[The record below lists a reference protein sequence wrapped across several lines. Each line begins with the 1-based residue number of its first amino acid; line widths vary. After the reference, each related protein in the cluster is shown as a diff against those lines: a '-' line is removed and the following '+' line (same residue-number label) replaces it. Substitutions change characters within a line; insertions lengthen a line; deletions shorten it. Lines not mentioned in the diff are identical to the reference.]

1 MPCHEFPNS
10 GSRTW
15 LRPVNSNRIPPM
27 TTPSMEWGRH
37 DWTGT
42 AADFHAMD
50 LPTERALWWCNVE
63 QPTLILGSTQSV
75 DDVNQNSAD
84 ESGVLVSRRRSGG
97 GAVYVHPSDS
107 VWVDITIGRDDP
119 LWRDDV
125 AQSMLWLG
133 ELFVEAL
140 SPWVQT
146 EVYRDSFSTGID
158 GRIVCF
164 ASSSPGEV
172 FVGANKLVG
181 ISQRRG
187 RDGARFQCVLYRHW
201 RPSEWSAALASP
213 EVRIRVADVAVATL
227 DIPAFALVNAISEQL
242 SLLGGGQSGE
252 IWG

>member
-1 MPCHEFPNS
+1 
-10 GSRTW
+10 
-15 LRPVNSNRIPPM
+15 M

-42 AADFHAMD
+42 AADFHAME
-50 LPTERALWWCNVE
+50 LPYERALWWCNVE
-63 QPTLILGSTQSV
+63 TPTVILGSTQSI
-75 DDVNQNSAD
+75 DDVNQKSAD

-97 GAVYVHPSDS
+97 GAVFVHPSDS
-107 VWVDITIGRDDP
+107 VWIDITISRDDP
-119 LWRDDV
+119 LWKDDV

-140 SPWVQT
+140 SPWVRAD
-146 EVYRDSFSTGID
+146 VYRDSFSTGVD
-158 GRIVCF
+158 GRVVCF

-187 RDGARFQCVLYRHW
+187 REGARFQCVLYRHW
-201 RPSEWSAALASP
+201 RPGEWSQIFNASD
-213 EVRIRVADVAVATL
+213 VRSRVADIPVAVL
-227 DIPAFALVNAISEQL
+227 EIPAVTVVHALHEHL
-242 SLLGGGQSGE
+242 SGLGGEESGE

>member
-1 MPCHEFPNS
+1 
-10 GSRTW
+10 
-15 LRPVNSNRIPPM
+15 
-27 TTPSMEWGRH
+27 MEWGRH

-42 AADFHAMD
+42 AADFHAME
-50 LPTERALWWCNVE
+50 LPYERALWWCNVE
-63 QPTLILGSTQSV
+63 TPTVILGSTQSV

-97 GAVYVHPSDS
+97 GAVFVHPSDS
-107 VWVDITIGRDDP
+107 VWIDITISRDDP
-119 LWRDDV
+119 LWKDDV

-140 SPWVQT
+140 SPWVQGN
-146 EVYRDSFSTGID
+146 VYRNSFSTGID
-158 GRIVCF
+158 GRVVCF

-187 RDGARFQCVLYRHW
+187 REGARFQCVLYRHW
-201 RPSEWSAALASP
+201 RPSEWSQIIASSD
-213 EVRIRVADVAVATL
+213 VRSRVADIAVATL
-227 DIPAFALVNAISEQL
+227 NIPAQTLVNTVSQQL
-242 SLLGGGQSGE
+242 SGLSGEESGE

>member
-1 MPCHEFPNS
+1 
-10 GSRTW
+10 
-15 LRPVNSNRIPPM
+15 
-27 TTPSMEWGRH
+27 MEWGRH

-42 AADFHAMD
+42 AADFHAME
-50 LPTERALWWCNVE
+50 LPFERALWWCNVE
-63 QPTLILGSTQSV
+63 TPTVILGSTQSF

-97 GAVYVHPSDS
+97 GAVFVHPSDS
-107 VWVDITIGRDDP
+107 VWVDITISRNDP
-119 LWRDDV
+119 LWKDDV

-140 SPWVQT
+140 TPWVQA
-146 EVYRDSFSTGID
+146 EVYRDSFTSGVD
-158 GRIVCF
+158 GRVVCF

-181 ISQRRG
+181 ISQRRS

-201 RPSEWSAALASP
+201 RPSEWSQVLSSSD
-213 EVRIRVADVAVATL
+213 VRSRVADIAVATL
-227 DIPAFALVNAISEQL
+227 DIPAQTLVNAISEQL
-242 SLLGGGQSGE
+242 PDLSGEESGE

>member
-1 MPCHEFPNS
+1 
-10 GSRTW
+10 
-15 LRPVNSNRIPPM
+15 
-27 TTPSMEWGRH
+27 MEWGRH

-42 AADFHAMD
+42 AADFHAME
-50 LPTERALWWCNVE
+50 LPSERALWWCNVE
-63 QPTLILGSTQSV
+63 TPTVILGSTQSV

-97 GAVYVHPSDS
+97 GAVFVHPSDS
-107 VWVDITIGRDDP
+107 VWIDITIRRDDP
-119 LWRDDV
+119 LWKDDV

-140 SPWVQT
+140 SPWVQGN
-146 EVYRDSFSTGID
+146 VYRDSFSTGID
-158 GRIVCF
+158 GRVVCF

-187 RDGARFQCVLYRHW
+187 REGARFQCVLYRHW
-201 RPSEWSAALASP
+201 RPSEWSQIIASSD
-213 EVRIRVADVAVATL
+213 VRSRVADIAVATL
-227 DIPAFALVNAISEQL
+227 NIPAQTLVNAVSQQL
-242 SLLGGGQSGE
+242 SGLSGEESGE